1 MNVLSVEDLRIS
13 YRSRGEWRE
22 VVHNVSFSIQRGEML
37 AFVGESGSGKTTTAQ
52 AIIGLLADNA
62 RRDAG
67 RIVLNGEVISD
78 WSAKRLNR
86 LRGVSISL
94 VPQDPGNSLNPVK
107 TIGQQVEEILRLHQ
121 SLSAAERRQQV
132 LNLLTKVGLSHP
144 EQRFDQYPHQLSGGM
159 KQRVLIAI
167 AIALQPDLII
177 ADEPTSA
184 LDVTVQ
190 KRILDLLDIL
200 RRESGTAVLFVT
212 HDLALAAE
220 RADRIMVF
228 RQGEIQEQGA
238 TETIVQRP
246 QHPYT
251 RQLLHDLQD
260 APLGLTAARHRLLA
274 TPAIRVEGI
283 SKRFSLGKQALQ
295 ALQALDSVSF
305 EVRRGT
311 THALVGESGSGKT
324 TLARILLGFE
334 RADAGQVTIDGIDA
348 GHLSREAQR
357 QLRRKIQFVYQNP
370 FASLDPRQTLFA
382 IIEEPLKNFERLS
395 ASARRLRVE
404 TVAARVALAP
414 ELLSRTPRELSGGQR
429 QRVAI
434 ARALI
439 LEPAI
444 LVLDEATSA
453 LDVTVQAQ
461 ILALLQQLQ
470 QQLGL
475 SYLFITHDLATVRR
489 IADSVTVLRAGQVV
503 EHGDVDR
510 LFATP
515 QQAYT
520 RELIAAIPQV
530 SPRLAQAHTENA

>member
-67 RIVLNGEVISD
+67 RIILNGEVISD

-260 APLGLTAARHRLLA
+260 APLGLTAARHRPLA

-334 RADAGQVTIDGIDA
+334 RADAGQVTIDGIDT